1 MKNRGSKWLD
11 DPGNG
16 DWTTRVKRIGDERK
30 GFGDYFSKNP
40 LSQTVAPMVNHN
52 DLILNLKNKF
62 NVTYS
67 PDPKTTMQAN

>member
-40 LSQTVAPMVNHN
+40 LS
-52 DLILNLKNKF
+52 
-62 NVTYS
+62 
-67 PDPKTTMQAN
+67 